1 MTPVAEALARV
12 LEHLRD
18 EPIALVGG
26 LAVSARSEPRFTR
39 DVDLA
44 VAVGSDLDA
53 ESLVR
58 RLIGNGYRVAAQI
71 EQEATGR
78 LATVRLL
85 PVDGAVVCDLLFASS
100 GIEPELVR
108 SATRLTLFADVT
120 VSVASVGHL
129 IALKL
134 LSRSPRR
141 SQDDA
146 DLRALYTVADAA
158 TLAEAQMALALI
170 TSRGYAREKQL
181 EREFSEWL
189 RLMASEKPAD

>member
-1 MTPVAEALARV
+1 MNPVAQALAEV
-12 LEHLRD
+12 LESLRN

-44 VAVGSDLDA
+44 VAVGSDLEA

-58 RLIGNGYRVAAQI
+58 RLIGTGYRVAAQI

-100 GIEPELVR
+100 GIEPEIVR
-108 SATRLTLFADVT
+108 SATRLTLFADVA

-146 DLRALYTVADAA
+146 DLRALHAVADAA
-158 TLAEAQMALALI
+158 MLADAMRALELI
-170 TSRGYAREKQL
+170 TSRGYARDKNL
-181 EREFSEWL
+181 DREFDEWL
-189 RLMASEKPAD
+189 RLMAG